1 MRKTIQRSTAALLI
15 LVVLFQAFASVAGA
29 AYIPPDSVEYTITRP
44 KMFIV
49 GTTATCSVS
58 LKAPGHYIDATL
70 ELKQGSTIVASWSDA
85 DTGEL
90 TLSGTATVTS
100 GVTYTLTV
108 YGTIDGVAFTPA
120 SITRTPQALGVLLL
134 KPSGGIY
141 TSHEEV
147 KQ

>member
-1 MRKTIQRSTAALLI
+1 MRNTIKRTTAVLLI
-15 LVVLFQAFASVAGA
+15 LVVLFTAFVSVAEA

-49 GTTATCSVS
+49 GSTATCSVS

-120 SITRTPQALGVLLL
+120 SITRTP
-134 KPSGGIY
+134 
-141 TSHEEV
+141 
-147 KQ
+147 